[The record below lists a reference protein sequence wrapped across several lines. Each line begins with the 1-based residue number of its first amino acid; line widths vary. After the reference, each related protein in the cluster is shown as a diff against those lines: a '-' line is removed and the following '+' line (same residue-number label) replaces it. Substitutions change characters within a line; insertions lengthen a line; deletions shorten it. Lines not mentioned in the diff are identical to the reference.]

1 MIKRL
6 LSAPL
11 VQFLL
16 LGVALLWLKATLG
29 LSATPAPPPSIIIDE
44 AALEALRDSWV
55 LQRGDLP
62 TLSQQRYLLKLEVE
76 DQMLL
81 REARL
86 RHFDQLPVVQRR
98 LQQLGGFLRGDNNEA
113 LSESERYKLAKDLGL
128 EYSDPLIRTYMI
140 NAMRERIAETVVY
153 NEPGS
158 EEIAAYF
165 NSNNTEFLKPR
176 RVAIAHLYCG
186 GLHKA
191 ARQRCTT
198 LRSQLPAEADAHS
211 LASAVALGDPF
222 YGGHHIP
229 MSNAAQLSNK
239 FGAEFAAAVM
249 AETVNQ
255 WSAPIASA
263 YGYHL
268 VWIKAEQ
275 ASKLPALDEVRGD
288 IVQQLRRQKQ
298 QQAVEDEI
306 ARLLANYRVE
316 TPVI

>member
-6 LSAPL
+6 LSSPL
-11 VQFLL
+11 VHFLL
-16 LGVALLWLKATLG
+16 LGVASLWLKATLG
-29 LSATPAPPPSIIIDE
+29 LTATPASPPSIIFDD
-44 AALEALRDSWV
+44 AALQSLRDSWV

-113 LSESERYKLAKDLGL
+113 LSESERYQQAKDLGL

-140 NAMRERIAETVVY
+140 NAMRERIAATVAY
-153 NEPGS
+153 SEPSS

-165 NSNNTEFLKPR
+165 HSNKTEFLEPR

-186 GLHKA
+186 GLDDS
-191 ARQRCTT
+191 ARQRCAT
-198 LRSQLPAEADAHS
+198 LRSQLKTEVDGDS
-211 LASAVALGDPF
+211 VESAVALGDPF

-229 MSNAAQLSNK
+229 MSSSAQLSKK
-239 FGAEFAAAVM
+239 FGADFAAAVM

-255 WSAPIASA
+255 WSAPIVSS

-268 VWIKAEQ
+268 VWIKVEQ
-275 ASKLPALDEVRGD
+275 VSKFPALDDVRREV
-288 IVQQLRRQKQ
+288 VQKLRRQKH

-316 TPVI
+316 TPVL